1 MTTTATATVAE
12 PKVRRRLRRRPPA
25 SIRNGRA
32 LLVSVAGYGFMVLFV
47 AILGMF
53 IGVKGVSGVV
63 PLIAVVTVSI
73 GLVCIAI
80 SRLTKTRQLW
90 SLALAVAWGGL
101 LSVVLGYLIATMGE
115 RQSDADTAFFLQLFL
130 TSPFVLAVASVW
142 HFLRG
147 ARWFN
152 GEHEHRLRPEE
163 SGARPITDPLTVVPD
178 TAPAAHV
185 EIAIPVTIAAAPD
198 GPIGTTVS
206 VLAPAP
212 TAAVPAT
219 VAPLLTVQGLKKHFP
234 IYGGIMRKQIG
245 TVYAVDGVDFEIMP
259 GETFALVGES
269 GCGKTTLG
277 RTIIQLTQPTAGRVV
292 FDGYEFEDVDPED
305 MRPLRRR
312 MQIIFQDPFGSLN
325 PRMPVS
331 DIIGEGLLAQGMT
344 DRTARDKRVEDAL
357 ELVGLRREYTRRYP
371 HEFSGGQRQRI
382 GVARALALGPDFIVA
397 DEPVS
402 ALDVSIQSQVLNLL
416 LDLKRDLKL
425 TYLFISHNLSVVQYF
440 SDRVGVMYLGKL
452 VEVGSVEQLYA
463 NPRHPYTVALL
474 SAIPSPDPRQRKK
487 RLVLTG
493 DVPSPAAPPSGCRFH
508 TRCWLR
514 ERLGNPENCVTR
526 GAAAPRVRRAGPPG
540 VVPSRRGHQP
550 GHRGPGGRGGAGRRC
565 GGRRGRVIS
574 RPQASVLLGASPRG
588 RGPAPRRRPGRGM
601 RSGPVRAVSP
611 SAVTPS
617 VAPSARHGRGDPRS
631 RRPRPGPGPWSR
643 PSSSSARRISRSRRR
658 GPTSEPPRPTRTSR
672 RCGAQRT
679 VWRRCWKRLQTQV
692 PRIADYPET
701 AAAAKAYEAAF
712 PGHARR
718 RDAPPRLDHRRR
730 QRRGGRGQPAAVG
743 GSREVRRGP
752 PPDRSAVQ
760 RGDPDAAVPGQV
772 GARAVSAPPRAVA
785 RAAERAAVSASLRAP
800 ARRTARPRPR
810 RPRPG
815 TPPATRCRRPPAPGS
830 TRPRRRRP
838 PGRRR

>member
-1 MTTTATATVAE
+1 MTTTSDTAPIAQ

-32 LLVSVAGYGFMVLFV
+32 LLASVAGYGFMVLFV
-47 AILGMF
+47 AVLGMF
-53 IGVKGVSGVV
+53 IGIKGVAGVL
-63 PLIAVVTVSI
+63 PLIAAVTIPLGVICI
-73 GLVCIAI
+73 GL
-80 SRLTKTRQLW
+80 SRLTKSRQLW
-90 SLALAVAWGGL
+90 SLALVVGWGGL
-101 LSVVLGYLIATMGE
+101 IAAVLGYLIATMGE
-115 RQSDADTAFFLQLFL
+115 RQSDPDTAFFIQLFL
-130 TSPFVLAVASVW
+130 FSPFVLAIASMW

-147 ARWFN
+147 SKWFN
-152 GEHEHRLRPEE
+152 GEHESRLLPQE

-178 TAPAAHV
+178 SAPAAHV
-185 EIAIPVTIAAAPD
+185 EISAPVAIDAAVLDA
-198 GPIGTTVS
+198 PIGTKVVPS
-206 VLAPAP
+206 APAP
-212 TAAVPAT
+212 VAAP

-234 IYGGIMRKQIG
+234 IYGGIMRRQIG

-277 RTIIQLTQPTAGRVV
+277 RTIIQLTQSTAGRVV

-440 SDRVGVMYLGKL
+440 SDRVGVMYLGRL

-474 SAIPSPDPRQRKK
+474 SAIPSPDPRERKK

-514 ERLGNPENCVTR
+514 ERLGNPENCVTEEPQLR
-526 GAAAPRVRRAGPPG
+526 TFGEQGHQVSCHHAEATSQATVAQAAAETPA
-540 VVPSRRGHQP
+540 VV
-550 GHRGPGGRGGAGRRC
+550 
-565 GGRRGRVIS
+565 
-574 RPQASVLLGASPRG
+574 
-588 RGPAPRRRPGRGM
+588 
-601 RSGPVRAVSP
+601 
-611 SAVTPS
+611 
-617 VAPSARHGRGDPRS
+617 
-631 RRPRPGPGPWSR
+631 
-643 PSSSSARRISRSRRR
+643 
-658 GPTSEPPRPTRTSR
+658 
-672 RCGAQRT
+672 
-679 VWRRCWKRLQTQV
+679 
-692 PRIADYPET
+692 
-701 AAAAKAYEAAF
+701 
-712 PGHARR
+712 
-718 RDAPPRLDHRRR
+718 
-730 QRRGGRGQPAAVG
+730 AAVAEG
-743 GSREVRRGP
+743 G
-752 PPDRSAVQ
+752 
-760 RGDPDAAVPGQV
+760 
-772 GARAVSAPPRAVA
+772 
-785 RAAERAAVSASLRAP
+785 
-800 ARRTARPRPR
+800 
-810 RPRPG
+810 
-815 TPPATRCRRPPAPGS
+815 
-830 TRPRRRRP
+830 
-838 PGRRR
+838 